1 MGRMYYVTTLGAWRR
16 SAHRI
21 VSSHYVCLDLASSPD
36 SPPNQSVTARNV
48 RSVDDDVRI
57 LVLVEADE
65 SGHNFLEQDPE
76 WESLP
81 HPLSQKALSDTVER
95 ALAGQ
100 GIASSATTFDVSESL
115 GRTHPLLRYRVF

>member
-1 MGRMYYVTTLGAWRR
+1 MGRMYYLTTLAAWRR

-21 VSSHYVCLDLASSPD
+21 VGSHYVCLGLASSLGS
-36 SPPNQSVTARNV
+36 SPSQSAAARNV
-48 RSVDDDVRI
+48 RNVDDDVLI

-65 SGHNFLEQDPE
+65 GGHNFLEQDPE

-81 HPLSQKALSDTVER
+81 HPLSQKSISETVQR

-100 GIASSATTFDVSESL
+100 GITSDATTFDVSESL